1 MTMSDLIAQAIREML
16 EENGSTSIRRNEM
29 AEKMG
34 CAPSQIN
41 YVITSRFTP
50 EQGYIVES
58 QRGGG
63 GYIRIS
69 RVVPT
74 RQLARMHTVN
84 MIGESIDARSAQI
97 IVLNLMH
104 DEYLERQPAALMS
117 AAVSDTSLK
126 EVPPPQRD
134 RVRASILKQ
143 MLLVTL
149 K

>member
-1 MTMSDLIAQAIREML
+1 MTMSDLIAKAIRDML
-16 EENGSTSIRRNEM
+16 AESGSASIRRNEM

-63 GYIRIS
+63 GFIRIS

-84 MIGESIDARSAQI
+84 MIGESIDFRSARI
-97 IVLNLMH
+97 ILLNLVN
-104 DEYLERQPAALMS
+104 DEYLDRQW
-117 AAVSDTSLK
+117 
-126 EVPPPQRD
+126 
-134 RVRASILKQ
+134 ASPDAHGDH
-143 MLLVTL
+143 
-149 K
+149 